1 MLGLEIM
8 QLRGE
13 EAGSHG
19 NVIKIRKEKRNT
31 KSMLYHVILYL
42 TNSNSLLVFQA
53 FFCNQ

>member
-1 MLGLEIM
+1 M

-31 KSMLYHVILYL
+31 RSMLYHVILYI
-42 TNSNSLLVFQA
+42 TKSNSSLAFQA
-53 FFCNQ
+53 FFSNQ